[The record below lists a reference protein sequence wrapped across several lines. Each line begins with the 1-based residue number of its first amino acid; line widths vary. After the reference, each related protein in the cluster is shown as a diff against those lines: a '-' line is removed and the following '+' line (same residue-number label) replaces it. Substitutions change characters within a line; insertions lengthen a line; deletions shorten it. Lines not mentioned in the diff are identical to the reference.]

1 MMCGDVPPGGNAGQ
15 RPNRP
20 HGRAL
25 FAPAPRFGRCPWCT
39 SRTPDLTETWS
50 LLLEIVPLDKPPSLL
65 HIPTMTDL
73 AHIRNFSIVAHID
86 HGKSTLADRLIQLT
100 GTVAERDMKEQ
111 MLDSMDIERERGITI
126 KANTVRIEYPAKD
139 GETYILNLIDTP
151 GHVDFAYEVSRSM
164 QAVEGSLL
172 VVDASQGVEAQTLAN
187 VYQAIDAD
195 HEIVPVL
202 NKIDLPAADVD
213 RVAEQIE
220 DVIGIDASDAVQISA
235 KTGLG
240 IPEVLEAIV
249 TRLPAPKGD
258 RDAPLKAMLVDSWY
272 DPYLGVVVMIR
283 VIDGVIRKGD
293 QIKMMQT
300 GAKYGIDKLA
310 VLRPQM
316 VDIKELGPGEIGIL
330 TASIKQVR
338 DTRVGDTITHEKRG
352 TDTPLPGFKP
362 SIPVVFCGLFPVDA
376 AEFEDLRDAI
386 EKLALNDASF
396 TSEMETSAALGFG
409 FRCGFLGLLHLEVIR
424 DRIERE
430 YDIDLITTAPSVVY
444 HVYMRDGSMVELHNP
459 ADMPDLT
466 HVDHLEEPRIK
477 ATILVPDEYL
487 GDVLKLC
494 QDRRGIQLDL
504 TYAGTRAMVV
514 YDLPLN
520 EVVFDFYDRLKSVTK
535 GYASFDYQMIGYRTD
550 NLVKMQ
556 ILVNDEPV
564 DALSMMVHRDRAEAR
579 GRLMCEKLKDLIP
592 RHMFKIPIQAAIGGK
607 VIARE
612 TLAALRKDVTAKCYG
627 GDVTRKKK
635 LLEKQKAG
643 KKKMRQFGKVEIPQ
657 TAFINALK
665 MDG

>member
-1 MMCGDVPPGGNAGQ
+1 
-15 RPNRP
+15 
-20 HGRAL
+20 
-25 FAPAPRFGRCPWCT
+25 
-39 SRTPDLTETWS
+39 
-50 LLLEIVPLDKPPSLL
+50 
-65 HIPTMTDL
+65 MTDL

-126 KANTVRIEYPAKD
+126 KANTVRIEYPAQD
-139 GETYILNLIDTP
+139 GQTYILNLIDTP

-164 QAVEGSLL
+164 RAVEGSLL

-202 NKIDLPAADVD
+202 NKIDLPAADAA

-220 DVIGIDASDAVQISA
+220 DVIGIDASNAVQISA
-235 KTGLG
+235 KTGIG

-272 DPYLGVVVMIR
+272 DSYLGVVVMIR

-293 QIKMMQT
+293 NIKMMQT
-300 GAKYGIDKLA
+300 GARYGVDKLA
-310 VLRPQM
+310 VLKPAM
-316 VDIKELGPGEIGIL
+316 VDIRELGPGEIGVL

-338 DTRVGDTITHEKRG
+338 DTRVGDTITHEKRP
-352 TDTPLPGFKP
+352 TSKALPGFKP
-362 SIPVVFCGLFPVDA
+362 AQPVVFCGLFPVDA
-376 AEFEDLRDAI
+376 AEFEDMRDAI

-396 TSEMETSAALGFG
+396 TYEMETSAALGFG

-430 YDIDLITTAPSVVY
+430 YDIDLITTAPSVIY
-444 HVYMRDGSMVELHNP
+444 HVYMRDGTMRELHNP

-494 QDRRGIQLDL
+494 QDRRGIQMDL
-504 TYAGTRAMVV
+504 TYVGGRAMVV

-535 GYASFDYQMIGYRTD
+535 GYASFDYQLQGYRTD
-550 NLVKMQ
+550 NLVKMSV
-556 ILVNDEPV
+556 LVNDEPV

-579 GRLMCEKLKDLIP
+579 GRMMCEKLKDLIP

-612 TLAALRKDVTAKCYG
+612 TLSALRKDVTAKCYG
-627 GDVTRKKK
+627 GDATRKRK
-635 LLEKQKAG
+635 LLDKQKAG

-657 TAFINALK
+657 EAFINALK
-665 MDG
+665 MDN